1 MTITYI
7 FHSGFVVETDNFNL
21 VLDYWMDPAGVMPH
35 ILESDKPLYVLSSHF
50 HEDHFNAEI
59 LSWRSR
65 RQAPTTYLLSK
76 DILRHR
82 RAVRDDADAW
92 LAKGKTW
99 EDDRIKVT
107 ATGST
112 DSGVSWIVQWGD
124 IHLFHAGDLNN
135 WYATFLTDNYAG
147 GHIMTEE
154 FGEID
159 PLHEE
164 KAYLGELKDIRKLRD
179 GFDIVM
185 FPIDGRVGN
194 GYTRGARQFI
204 DRFRVKLFVPMHF
217 AASGFESAW
226 RMREFTE
233 PKKIPFCSINHE
245 GDRLTPEL

>member
-1 MTITYI
+1 
-7 FHSGFVVETDNFNL
+7 
-21 VLDYWMDPAGVMPH
+21 
-35 ILESDKPLYVLSSHF
+35 
-50 HEDHFNAEI
+50 
-59 LSWRSR
+59 
-65 RQAPTTYLLSK
+65 
-76 DILRHR
+76 
-82 RAVRDDADAW
+82 
-92 LAKGKTW
+92 
-99 EDDRIKVT
+99 
-107 ATGST
+107 
-112 DSGVSWIVQWGD
+112 
-124 IHLFHAGDLNN
+124 
-135 WYATFLTDNYAG
+135 
-147 GHIMTEE
+147 MTEE

-233 PKKIPFCSINHE
+233 PKKIPFWSINHE